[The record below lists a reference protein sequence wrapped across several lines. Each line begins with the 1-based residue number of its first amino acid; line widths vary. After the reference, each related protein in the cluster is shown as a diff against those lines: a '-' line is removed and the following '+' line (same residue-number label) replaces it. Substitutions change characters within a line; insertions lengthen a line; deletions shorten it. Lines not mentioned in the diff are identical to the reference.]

1 MERRT
6 FIKKASKAV
15 AASACLGAGSAI
27 SCGKETPAG
36 PRGEKPNIILF
47 VADNLGWKDLGCF
60 GNYDIRTPNVDRM
73 AAGGIRFTNAFI
85 TSSSCSPS
93 RASIITGQHSHTN
106 GVTGLT
112 HIHKRLMLSPFAK
125 TLAEV
130 LSENGYMTGFEGKW
144 HVSPYLPTS
153 WFGYQERLSGM
164 LPDDFYIHSSEKS
177 IKFIEEN
184 KDRPFY
190 LELNYLDTHRDSYGE
205 FHFADDFP
213 VDPDTIATPDY
224 YALPYW
230 PEIKADIAK
239 YYSNTSQMDKKIGE
253 VLKKLEEL
261 GLTENTLVCFLS
273 DNGAQFPGGIM
284 TLYDR
289 GIGTPLIMRWPKK
302 IAAGQ
307 VDHNLVSLIDIMP
320 TFLEAA
326 GCSTPKSVQGKSL
339 LSLARGESSE
349 PFREAAFAEMT
360 YHVDYI
366 PMRAARTQ
374 KWKYIRNYSDD
385 AIGLDQL
392 AHVGW
397 AQKLCELPN
406 HGWIRPRVPEE
417 LYYLENDPTEQR
429 NLADEPESNQVL
441 EKMRE
446 ILDRHMRETN
456 DPLLGKE
463 FENNY
468 TGEGLVEEEKKEY
481 Y

>member
-1 MERRT
+1 MERRE
-6 FIKKASKAV
+6 FIRKASKAV
-15 AASACLGAGSAI
+15 AASACLGASAAI

-36 PRGEKPNIILF
+36 SGGERPNIILF

-60 GNYDIRTPNVDRM
+60 GNTDIKTPNIDWL
-73 AAGGIRFTNAFI
+73 ATGGIRFTNAFI

-112 HIHKRLMLSPFAK
+112 HIHKRLMLSPFAQ

-130 LSENGYMTGFEGKW
+130 LSENGYTTGFEGKW

-164 LPDDFYIHSSEKS
+164 MPDDFFIHSSEKATA
-177 IKFIEEN
+177 FIEEN
-184 KDRPFY
+184 KDHPFY

-205 FHFADDFP
+205 FHFADGFE
-213 VDPDTIATPDY
+213 VDPDTITVPDY

-239 YYSNTSQMDKKIGE
+239 YYSKTSQMDKKIGE
-253 VLKKLEEL
+253 VLRKLDEL

-307 VDHNLVSLIDIMP
+307 LDDSLVSLIDVMP

-326 GCSTPKSVQGKSL
+326 GCKVPKSVQGKSL
-339 LSLARGESSE
+339 LELTTGESDE
-349 PFREAAFAEMT
+349 PFREAVFAEMT

-392 AHVGW
+392 AHVEW
-397 AQKLCELPN
+397 AKKLCELPN
-406 HGWIRPRVPEE
+406 HNWIGPRVPEE
-417 LYYLENDPTEQR
+417 LYDLENDPTEQH
-429 NLADEPESNQVL
+429 NLVDDPASNQAL
-441 EKMRE
+441 EKMRD

-463 FENNY
+463 FERNY
-468 TGEGLVEEEKKEY
+468 TGEGLVREEKEEY
-481 Y
+481 F